1 MTTIPLTLTST
12 YSNSYLNPYFTSTY
26 YTNNNFLY
34 KSVVS
39 NPIKTFISPL
49 GVATHDD
56 PVVYHY
62 KYHQYTPPL
71 KQNISKIT
79 VSSPLLSP
87 SIMSPIYTP
96 SVGYPDLNYD
106 HTLRRKMTAY
116 FYERTMNDWL
126 YSDFSQL
133 LQYLIVK
140 GEKVSV
146 VSNKSQLEK
155 NKTNQNSEKKVD
167 FIADNVMTKYD
178 LKSFLKKLVNKS
190 GINWYDLKQ
199 NKSYVKRAIYKKIKN
214 NLKTMMIH

>member
-1 MTTIPLTLTST
+1 
-12 YSNSYLNPYFTSTY
+12 
-26 YTNNNFLY
+26 
-34 KSVVS
+34 
-39 NPIKTFISPL
+39 
-49 GVATHDD
+49 
-56 PVVYHY
+56 
-62 KYHQYTPPL
+62 
-71 KQNISKIT
+71 
-79 VSSPLLSP
+79 
-87 SIMSPIYTP
+87 
-96 SVGYPDLNYD
+96 
-106 HTLRRKMTAY
+106 
-116 FYERTMNDWL
+116 MNDWL